1 MILVKLGITL
11 GVLGIVMFPV
21 SYLIETLTPF
31 DADKLFLS
39 GLILA
44 TVGASLLA
52 ISVILIILQYPFK
65 PLYTGEC

>member
-11 GVLGIVMFPV
+11 GVLGMVMFPV

-39 GLILA
+39 GLIVMTLG
-44 TVGASLLA
+44 VCLLA
-52 ISVILIILQYPFK
+52 IFMISSMFTMPLE
-65 PLYTGEC
+65 PLYIEE